1 MDLGRAAAP
10 LAGILDA
17 AHQAD
22 GCLGDGLLGAIDAAG
37 LAPMTSIYT
46 DEGRV
51 VSLAS
56 AASGSLY
63 TEAQRI
69 AACGRPVQEMP
80 VHPDYAAAVVR
91 DISAAAQ
98 RPVLTRLGLQAGP
111 RRASAI
117 NLRVSLPASRLV
129 VGVSMLEGA
138 R

>member
-1 MDLGRAAAP
+1 MSLDLASGP
-10 LAGILDA
+10 LAGILGA
-17 AHQAD
+17 ARQAD
-22 GCLGDGLLGAIDAAG
+22 GRMGDGLLSAIDAAG

-46 DEGRV
+46 DDGKV

-69 AACGRPVQEMP
+69 AACGRPVHEMP
-80 VHPDYAAAVVR
+80 VHRDYADAIVGDIHAAVR
-91 DISAAAQ
+91 G
-98 RPVLTRLGLQAGP
+98 PVLTRLGLQAGP
-111 RRASAI
+111 RRAHAL
-117 NLRVSLPASRLV
+117 NLRVALPASRLV